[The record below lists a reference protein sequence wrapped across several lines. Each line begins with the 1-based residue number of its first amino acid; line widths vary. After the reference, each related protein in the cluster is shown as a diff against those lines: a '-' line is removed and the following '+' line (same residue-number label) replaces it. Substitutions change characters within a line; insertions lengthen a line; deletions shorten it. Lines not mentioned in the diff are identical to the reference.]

1 LICFILCNHF
11 VLGIDWEARQ
21 RRGFLNNESKEDI
34 YVQSVAVNGRI
45 AGNSVSVSLRGLH
58 GFNSLHNRL
67 SLPAAVESFQPA
79 HSLKGRRKRRE
90 DQESGIKVLATKL
103 PPKSTDKQAQKDEP
117 EEGRFDS
124 FNRNKKKFAKCILQ
138 DRFS

>member
-1 LICFILCNHF
+1 
-11 VLGIDWEARQ
+11 
-21 RRGFLNNESKEDI
+21 
-34 YVQSVAVNGRI
+34 
-45 AGNSVSVSLRGLH
+45 
-58 GFNSLHNRL
+58 
-67 SLPAAVESFQPA
+67 
-79 HSLKGRRKRRE
+79 LKGRRKRRE